1 VSSCPEFG
9 GELASPQDVCV
20 GEGGVALSTCKGG
33 SEFPT
38 ASVDVNSHH
47 DL

>member
-1 VSSCPEFG
+1 VSLCSEFG
-9 GELASPQDVCV
+9 GESAIPQDVCV

-33 SEFPT
+33 SEFPS
-38 ASVDVNSHH
+38 AAVDVNSPH